1 MKEDEVVKKSILK
14 IISNKTNRN
23 QKNLNQIWQIKKLK
37 TELNI
42 QLNKCLRIKLEKYE
56 IKQKEK
62 KKLISESSK
71 PELM

>member
-23 QKNLNQIWQIKKLK
+23 QKNWNQIWQIKKLK

-42 QLNKCLRIKLEKYE
+42 QLNKCLRIKLK
-56 IKQKEK
+56 KNWDLTKGEK
-62 KKLISESSK
+62 KTK
-71 PELM
+71 